1 MARRT
6 NDWMI
11 KDIQRRHFAQRPS
24 SRSQRSGHNRLPGF
38 ARDSF
43 GQQQLR
49 LTARASPTINR
60 SKIKL
65 RPQLERS
72 IWSERYHYLVPCCL
86 QLVRGHEIVIPHY
99 LVPCCL
105 QLVRGRFRDRP
116 KRPSSFLVSK
126 NENRLLS
133 EIGHIFFILGPE
145 MVPRVCRYPWY
156 YRRLYSTS
164 VYVGNPS
171 RKPGNWWDLDFG
183 SSLHTL

>member
-86 QLVRGHEIVIPHY
+86 QLVRG
-99 LVPCCL
+99 
-105 QLVRGRFRDRP
+105 RFRDRP

-145 MVPRVCRYPWY
+145 MVPRVCRYPCPNTGFFTTQW
-156 YRRLYSTS
+156 
-164 VYVGNPS
+164 P
-171 RKPGNWWDLDFG
+171 
-183 SSLHTL
+183 